1 MESKSFHYRD
11 TKEKDQNRESEKS
24 LSDQEMVD
32 AKSKRLIQDVTES
45 DSGRNVK
52 YNETS
57 DVRDVRFVRD
67 IRESKRY
74 KNEEKNTHM

>member
-11 TKEKDQNRESEKS
+11 NKGKDQNRESERS
-24 LSDQEMVD
+24 LTDQDIVD
-32 AKSKRLIQDVTES
+32 ARSKRLIKDVIES

-52 YNETS
+52 YDEIT
-57 DVRDVRFVRD
+57 DVRDVRLVKD

-74 KNEEKNTHM
+74 KNEEKNTQ